1 MNVNLGKLWEMVRD
15 REAWR
20 TAVHGVSKSET
31 WLGDCTTMFTLNE
44 KKHKYLKVWKATKFR
59 KNWFCFHLLTGLPS
73 LYSQIL
79 YILPACSLVTMTM
92 SYDASSLD
100 GENKNDYFLWYNET
114 KYFLVNSFVFFFL
127 RKIYLTHSSLL
138 EIRSHLGCCYIG
150 ESFKFLLYEVW
161 GFCVWTLDS

>member
-1 MNVNLGKLWEMVRD
+1 
-15 REAWR
+15 
-20 TAVHGVSKSET
+20 
-31 WLGDCTTMFTLNE
+31 
-44 KKHKYLKVWKATKFR
+44 
-59 KNWFCFHLLTGLPS
+59 
-73 LYSQIL
+73 
-79 YILPACSLVTMTM
+79 MTM

-138 EIRSHLGCCYIG
+138 EIRSRLGCCYIG

-161 GFCVWTLDS
+161 GFCV